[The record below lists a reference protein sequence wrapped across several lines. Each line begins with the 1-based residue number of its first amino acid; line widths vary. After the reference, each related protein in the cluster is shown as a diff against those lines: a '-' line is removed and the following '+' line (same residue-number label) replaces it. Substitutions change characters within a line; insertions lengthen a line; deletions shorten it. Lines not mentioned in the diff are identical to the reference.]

1 MVVTCIFGGVNL
13 SKIDLESEVYKRV
26 EKNLTLENFTINKE
40 VALQAI
46 ETVNE
51 GKSLTPKMIK
61 EVVKLGK
68 V

>member
-1 MVVTCIFGGVNL
+1 M

-26 EKNLTLENFTINKE
+26 EKNLTLENFTINKQ

-68 V
+68 I